1 MKYLI
6 LLPVISLFALT
17 ASAQWTN
24 EWLNNSNN
32 KHLLYANSDLMVG
45 NSSGGKLAMSFVYD
59 CKYSVE
65 FGYLSVS
72 NQFNT
77 PLNGLKSAEESNAL
91 DQKPHKHITENYNL
105 MLGRHIN
112 LNATGSIRFVL
123 QGGPGMAMAM
133 EWADMKP
140 EGNAPGFVKSRLVKS
155 NDFSIMVNSKFEFPI
170 TDLLGFSAGPTL
182 VMSEGNQYITFNI
195 GIMYGVISKI

>member
-1 MKYLI
+1 
-6 LLPVISLFALT
+6 
-17 ASAQWTN
+17 
-24 EWLNNSNN
+24 
-32 KHLLYANSDLMVG
+32 
-45 NSSGGKLAMSFVYD
+45 
-59 CKYSVE
+59 
-65 FGYLSVS
+65 
-72 NQFNT
+72 
-77 PLNGLKSAEESNAL
+77 
-91 DQKPHKHITENYNL
+91 